1 MLLRVSRNEMLRL
14 SGRFA
19 FILLGLCL
27 ASSRSNASDL
37 KIHGIWPVSSTQSD
51 SKIDRLYVVFEVPV
65 DTPASE
71 MRFRCLD
78 SDKRLTNPW
87 HVVLYDKSGTPRS
100 LDQEIEKVCA
110 DDKLFTTRGRVTLF
124 LAHALQEYSRVDV
137 TFGGANVP
145 YGTLVR
151 GVTPKSPVVEA
162 AKTRNDADVYI
173 SGTVTPSVGAGPS
186 YNIDSTLKYTLR
198 QWGENAVFAAG
209 QVKTDNRPTADPD
222 SFSWNMGYRRTGLR
236 SSMFEWDF
244 AGMQM
249 DKKANA
255 LNFYS
260 APKFVWNAQHLFK
273 GTEKTKKTGQTYLTP
288 NVLVG
293 LDLIL
298 GMEVG
303 DNFRDDFTVTN
314 NMGLGAF
321 ARGAPGVSAYLV
333 VPNVWHFKKISL
345 TSTYTARIPTT
356 DELFLETRH
365 HNAKP
370 VPMLTSNT
378 RHYLQD
384 DLQFMLS
391 DYFGFEIKQQ
401 YGSLPP
407 AFSFVD
413 NRVSIGLAVQLKQGN
428 VPQ

>member
-1 MLLRVSRNEMLRL
+1 MRL
-14 SGRFA
+14 HASKSQILHCSGKVA
-19 FILLGLCL
+19 CILLFLCV
-27 ASSRSNASDL
+27 ASSLSEAGDL
-37 KIHGIWPVSSTQSD
+37 KIHGIWPVSSTKSP
-51 SKIDRLYVVFEVPV
+51 SSIDRLYVVFETPV
-65 DTPASE
+65 DTAAADVRFHCGFAS
-71 MRFRCLD
+71 D
-78 SDKRLTNPW
+78 TKSINPW
-87 HVVLYDKSGTPRS
+87 HVMLYDKSGTPTS
-100 LDQEIEKVCA
+100 LDHEIVKACA
-110 DDKLFTTRGRVTLF
+110 DEKLFTTRGSVTLE
-124 LAHALQEYSRVDV
+124 LAQPLPEYSRVDV
-137 TFGGANVP
+137 TFGGANIP
-145 YGTLVR
+145 YASLVR

-162 AKTRNDADVYI
+162 AKTRNDADVYV

-198 QWGENAVFAAG
+198 QWGENALFAAG

-222 SFSWNMGYRRTGLR
+222 SFSWNVGYRRTGLR
-236 SSMFEWDF
+236 GSMFEWDF

-260 APKFVWNAQHLFK
+260 APKFVWNVQRLFK
-273 GTEKTKKTGQTYLTP
+273 GMEKTKKTGQTYLTP

-293 LDLIL
+293 LDLTL
-298 GMEVG
+298 GMEFG

-314 NMGLGAF
+314 NKGLGGF
-321 ARGAPGVSAYLV
+321 ARGVPGAAAYVV
-333 VPNVWHFKKISL
+333 VPHVLHFKKITL
-345 TSTYTARIPTT
+345 ASTYTARIPTA

-365 HNAKP
+365 TSKP

-384 DLQFMLS
+384 DLQFMFS
-391 DYFGFEIKQQ
+391 DYVGFEIKQQ

-413 NRVSIGLAVQLKQGN
+413 NRVSIGLVLQLKQDK